1 MEYDIIYSDRRTI
14 SIIVKNGKVA
24 VRAPK
29 KIKRE
34 YIDSFVRE
42 HRDWIEKSLE
52 KSKQSPDPIA
62 DLSSKE
68 IEKLREKARKILTDK
83 TEYYSKIMG
92 LKCGRITITGARTR
106 FGSCSS
112 KGNISYSYRL
122 ILYPDAAIDYVVVHE
137 LAHLRKMNHS
147 KEFYKIIE
155 SILPDYKQRIKL
167 LKAK

>member
-1 MEYDIIYSDRRTI
+1 MEYDIIYSDRRTM
-14 SIIVKNGKVA
+14 SIIVKNGKVV

-29 KIKRE
+29 KIKKE
-34 YIDSFVRE
+34 YIEAFVRE
-42 HRDWIEKSLE
+42 HREWVERSLE
-52 KSKQSPDPIA
+52 KSKQSTDPIA
-62 DLSSKE
+62 DLSSNE
-68 IEKLREKARKILTDK
+68 IERLREKARRILVDK
-83 TEYYSKIMG
+83 TEHYSKIMG
-92 LKCGRITITGARTR
+92 LKYGRITITGAKTR

-122 ILYPDAAIDYVVVHE
+122 LLYPDAAIDYVVVHE
-137 LAHLRKMNHS
+137 LAHLRQMNHS

>member
-1 MEYDIIYSDRRTI
+1 MEYDIIYSDRRTM
-14 SIIVKNGKVA
+14 SIIVKNGKVV

-29 KIKRE
+29 KIKKE
-34 YIDSFVRE
+34 YIEAFIRE
-42 HRDWIEKSLE
+42 HREWVERSLE
-52 KSKQSPDPIA
+52 KSKKVRDPIA
-62 DLSSKE
+62 DFSHKE
-68 IEKLREKARKILTDK
+68 IEELREKARIVLANK
-83 TEYYSKIMG
+83 TKYYSEIMG
-92 LKCGRITITGARTR
+92 LKYGRITITSAKTR

-122 ILYPDAAIDYVVVHE
+122 LLYPDAAIDYVVVHE